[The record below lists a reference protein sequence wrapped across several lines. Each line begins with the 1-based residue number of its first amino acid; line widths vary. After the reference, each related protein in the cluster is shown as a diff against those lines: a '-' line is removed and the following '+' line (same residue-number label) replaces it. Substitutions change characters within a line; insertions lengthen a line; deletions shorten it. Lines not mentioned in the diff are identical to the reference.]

1 MGGREASRTIQTLPH
16 CRNNSAARYLR
27 IASQQR
33 RLGAPR
39 IGGDH
44 PVVHFR
50 HRTTCVE
57 VERVRWVEWQQDKL
71 LALGQAR
78 IFSPEVE
85 WPALLLI
92 QVVEFGYDNGR
103 YVDQGLA
110 GVGFIEGE
118 AGIYPERR

>member
-1 MGGREASRTIQTLPH
+1 MGP
-16 CRNNSAARYLR
+16 
-27 IASQQR
+27 
-33 RLGAPR
+33 PR

-78 IFSPEVE
+78 IVRLRRES
-85 WPALLLI
+85 ALLLSASALRDDGQAI
-92 QVVEFGYDNGR
+92 NTDEMILIMRDEGHAKMQSGR
-103 YVDQGLA
+103 GNP
-110 GVGFIEGE
+110 
-118 AGIYPERR
+118 GIGGSN

>member
-1 MGGREASRTIQTLPH
+1 M
-16 CRNNSAARYLR
+16 
-27 IASQQR
+27 
-33 RLGAPR
+33 
-39 IGGDH
+39 
-44 PVVHFR
+44 HFR

-85 WPALLLI
+85 WSAFLLI
-92 QVVEFGYDNGR
+92 QVVEFGYDDGR

-110 GVGFIEGE
+110 GVGFIESERAFAPSSGE
-118 AGIYPERR
+118 LMRYHNSA